1 VVNSVQLGSLQLVV
15 TGPVQFFA
23 KTNILAFDF
32 TRMNVS
38 LFGLTLYNG
47 YIRGGQEREA
57 SFYDKPL
64 KDKAFFTYFLVE
76 YRAIAARGRGG
87 GLAVW
92 KRV

>member
-1 VVNSVQLGSLQLVV
+1 
-15 TGPVQFFA
+15 
-23 KTNILAFDF
+23 
-32 TRMNVS
+32 
-38 LFGLTLYNG
+38 LYDR

-76 YRAIAARGRGG
+76 NRAIAARGRGG
-87 GLAVW
+87 GLALW